1 MKYKILALIICL
13 WLTQTWCIA
22 KMNLPGK
29 AKLIEGVIYKE
40 TPQGVLR
47 LDIFKPDST
56 SHQTSPVF
64 VFIHGGSW
72 SALDRTTIRSAFRFQ
87 MLEKL
92 LQEGY
97 AVVSIDYRL
106 VNDKNEVIYPEP
118 LSDCMDAIRWIRKEQ
133 LNYGFDIAKIAVGG
147 CSAGGHLAL
156 MTAYA
161 PELLAPGSVELK
173 SYSARVNCCVD
184 IYGPTHLGKMFLPT
198 LLPPVLALAHLVIP
212 KAKMHER
219 QMLLQAF
226 TRQNSLHPWRRH
238 RICKVFSPVSYV
250 DRAVPTIIFHGNK
263 DGLVPFAQSRLL
275 QKKLQKR
282 NKIVSLKVIEGQDHG
297 FPTLDKSRG
306 EKIAAE
312 TYNFLLRYNHT

>member
-1 MKYKILALIICL
+1 MKYRTLTLIICL
-13 WLTQTWCIA
+13 LLTQKWCIA
-22 KMNLPGK
+22 KMNLPSK
-29 AKLIEGVIYKE
+29 AQLIEGVIYKE
-40 TPQGVLR
+40 TPQGSLK
-47 LDIFKPDST
+47 LDIFRPDST
-56 SHQTSPVF
+56 SIKASPVF

-72 SALDRTTIRSAFRFQ
+72 SALDRTTIRSAFRLQ

-106 VNDKNEVIYPEP
+106 VNDKNEVVYPAP
-118 LSDCMDAIRWIRKEQ
+118 LSDCMDAVRWIRKER
-133 LNYGFDIAKIAVGG
+133 LVYGFDISKIAVGG

-161 PELLAPGSVELK
+161 PESLAPGLLELK

-184 IYGPTHLGKMFLPT
+184 IYGPAHMGKMLRPT
-198 LLPPVLALAHLVIP
+198 LLPPLLALAHLVMP
-212 KAKMHER
+212 KAKMRER

-226 TRQNSLHPWRRH
+226 TGQRSSHPWRRH
-238 RICKVFSPVSYV
+238 RLCSVFSPVSYV
-250 DRAVPTIIFHGNK
+250 DKAVPTLIFHGDK

-282 NKIVSLKVIEGQDHG
+282 NKTVLLKMIQGQDHG

-312 TYNFLLRYNHT
+312 TYGFLLSYNHD

>member
-97 AVVSIDYRL
+97 AVV
-106 VNDKNEVIYPEP
+106 
-118 LSDCMDAIRWIRKEQ
+118 
-133 LNYGFDIAKIAVGG
+133 
-147 CSAGGHLAL
+147 
-156 MTAYA
+156 
-161 PELLAPGSVELK
+161 
-173 SYSARVNCCVD
+173 
-184 IYGPTHLGKMFLPT
+184 
-198 LLPPVLALAHLVIP
+198 
-212 KAKMHER
+212 
-219 QMLLQAF
+219 
-226 TRQNSLHPWRRH
+226 
-238 RICKVFSPVSYV
+238 
-250 DRAVPTIIFHGNK
+250 
-263 DGLVPFAQSRLL
+263 
-275 QKKLQKR
+275 
-282 NKIVSLKVIEGQDHG
+282 
-297 FPTLDKSRG
+297 
-306 EKIAAE
+306 
-312 TYNFLLRYNHT
+312 